1 MQWARTHPTSTL
13 PRGQLRAGLPATSS
27 IYNNVFGGWSSI
39 GNPYD
44 LEAGYLMALGHPVN
58 TATDGTGSTIGVT
71 AAERHTVALLIAM
84 GAHYPGQR
92 VESKSP
98 DPIHNVETWELG
110 TARVSAEGASSARFN
125 TVTALGIA
133 VEPIVQGPRD
143 SSGGTSG
150 TLGRFAIPKGTQV
163 GDAIAFEH
171 PNPVKVSVQ
180 RFVGQDIP
188 RLTFRLVDQ
197 YVHFL
202 SSNPEQNALRTGDP
216 KLLEVST
223 MRTEGCGQCANDGLA
238 FPPSSD
244 ITRWG
249 GM

>member
-1 MQWARTHPTSTL
+1 M
-13 PRGQLRAGLPATSS
+13 
-27 IYNNVFGGWSSI
+27 
-39 GNPYD
+39 
-44 LEAGYLMALGHPVN
+44 
-58 TATDGTGSTIGVT
+58 T

-150 TLGRFAIPKGTQV
+150 TLWQTFEAIVLKTQL
-163 GDAIAFEH
+163 
-171 PNPVKVSVQ
+171 P
-180 RFVGQDIP
+180 
-188 RLTFRLVDQ
+188 
-197 YVHFL
+197 
-202 SSNPEQNALRTGDP
+202 ALGCTAMRRTSG
-216 KLLEVST
+216 
-223 MRTEGCGQCANDGLA
+223 
-238 FPPSSD
+238 
-244 ITRWG
+244 
-249 GM
+249 